1 MNKLTKILLASLAGI
16 EMVFYIMTPILI
28 GLMWVKIF
36 TFESFG
42 NYIIYIVALIS
53 SIFRGIKS
61 GWIKK

>member
-1 MNKLTKILLASLAGI
+1 
-16 EMVFYIMTPILI
+16 MVFYIMTPILI